1 MKRLLFAAAF
11 FALPLFAGAQ
21 DFVDEVFSKY
31 SGNQNFTSIVISK
44 NLLDFAFTVD
54 KENDL
59 NRLKGK
65 ISDLKILVSEHKAD
79 VNLKFTD
86 EIRSNLNK
94 NEYMSLIEIKDGK
107 TKVNFYVKK
116 NGDKIVHLLLLASET
131 DQDVLLS
138 LTGEFTM
145 KDLSEIGKSVKGDGS
160 FHHLS
165 YLKNVKEQQ

>member
-1 MKRLLFAAAF
+1 MKRLLFAASLF
-11 FALPLFAGAQ
+11 VLPLFAGAQ
-21 DFVDEVFSKY
+21 DFVDDVFNKY

-44 NLLDFAFTVD
+44 NLLDFAFTID

-65 ISDLKILVSEHKAD
+65 ISDLKILVSE
-79 VNLKFTD
+79 LKDDASIKFVD
-86 EIRSNLNK
+86 EIRSSLNK
-94 NEYMSLIEIKDGK
+94 NEYMSLIEIRDGK

-116 NGDKIVHLLLLASET
+116 NGEKIIHLLLLASEA

-138 LTGEFTM
+138 LSGEFTM
-145 KDLSEIGKSVKGDGS
+145 KDLSELGKCVKGDGS

>member
-1 MKRLLFAAAF
+1 MKRLLFAASLF
-11 FALPLFAGAQ
+11 VLPLLAGAQ
-21 DFVDEVFSKY
+21 DFVDDVFSKY

-44 NLLDFAFTVD
+44 NLLDFAFTID

-65 ISDLKILVSEHKAD
+65 ISDLKILVSEHKTEL
-79 VNLKFTD
+79 NLKFTD
-86 EIRSNLNK
+86 EIRNSLNK
-94 NEYMSLIEIKDGK
+94 NEYMSLIEIRDGK

-116 NGDKIVHLLLLASET
+116 NGDKIVHLLLLASEV

-138 LTGEFTM
+138 LSGEFTM
-145 KDLSEIGKSVKGDGS
+145 KDLSELGKCVKGDGS

>member
-1 MKRLLFAAAF
+1 MKRLLFAASLF
-11 FALPLFAGAQ
+11 VLPLFAGAQ
-21 DFVDEVFSKY
+21 DFVDDVFTKY

-44 NLLDFAFTVD
+44 NLLDFAFTID

-65 ISDLKILVSEHKAD
+65 ISDLKILVSEHKDD

-116 NGDKIVHLLLLASET
+116 NGDKIVHLLLLASEA

-138 LTGEFTM
+138 LSGEFTM
-145 KDLSEIGKSVKGDGS
+145 KDLSEIGKCVKGDGS
-160 FHHLS
+160 FHHLT